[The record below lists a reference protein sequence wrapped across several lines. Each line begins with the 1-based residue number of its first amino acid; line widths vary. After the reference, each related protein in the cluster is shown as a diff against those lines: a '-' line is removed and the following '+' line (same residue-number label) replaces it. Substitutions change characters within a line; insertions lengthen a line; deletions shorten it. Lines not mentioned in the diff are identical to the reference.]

1 MIIKRTINYSLPIQE
16 PIREPGASGIRTVGE
31 AQMECA
37 VEVEIDIERII
48 KRLGVLAC
56 QSKGGRSQEMSGL
69 VVAKR
74 IGTPREV
81 SRKMR

>member
-1 MIIKRTINYSLPIQE
+1 MNIRRTISYSLPIQE

-31 AQMECA
+31 AQMEC
-37 VEVEIDIERII
+37 VVDVEIDVERII
-48 KRLGVLAC
+48 KRLGALAC
-56 QSKGGRSQEMSGL
+56 QSKGGRSREMSGL
-69 VVAKR
+69 VVVKR